1 MKYKDCMITDSADDD
16 EYDDFVSV
24 GLFDGVG
31 DNRGNSLGHKKTV
44 RIVFNC
50 PLLSLL
56 KLVPW

>member
-31 DNRGNSLGHKKTV
+31 DNRG
-44 RIVFNC
+44 
-50 PLLSLL
+50 
-56 KLVPW
+56 LVWVIRRQ